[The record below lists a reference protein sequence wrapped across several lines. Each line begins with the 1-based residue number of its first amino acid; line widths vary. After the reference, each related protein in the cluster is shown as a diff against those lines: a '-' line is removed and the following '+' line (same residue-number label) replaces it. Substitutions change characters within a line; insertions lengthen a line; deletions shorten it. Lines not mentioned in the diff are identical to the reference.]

1 MINLV
6 LSVWPELALVAVA
19 FVLLLLGALRRE
31 RASSL
36 APVLA
41 LLGLV
46 ASAGLLLTQ
55 WGSAME
61 DRGFTNSMLVGPLA
75 QYVKL
80 LTCAAGVLFV
90 LLAWPLPGKR
100 GETAGGNGALA
111 VGGETAEY
119 FALMLL
125 SLAGLMVTAG
135 ANSLILLFIGLELAS
150 IPTYIMV
157 AISRPLPVAQE
168 AGLKYFF
175 LGALSAA
182 LMLLGFSYLYGA
194 TGTIYLEG
202 NGLVMP
208 GIYEYFSAQ
217 AADAAAT
224 GGAAANWGGLTG
236 MQMLAV
242 VLLLAGFAFKMAA
255 FPLHVYAADVYQ
267 GAATPLTAMLSVV
280 PKLAGLVALLKVL
293 LAVGGAEMRYPS
305 TLVTLMAVIAVL
317 TMTLGNVLALLQYNL
332 KRMMAYSSV
341 AHSGYLL
348 AGVTAFMAAG
358 ASMAGA
364 GGAGGA
370 GTGAGGAGVGAA
382 AAGMTSLAVAVSAFS
397 AVLFY
402 IAVYTAM
409 NTGVFA
415 VLQQLP
421 ARRPYGDARSDEQR
435 MTIGA
440 ASAET
445 LEDIAGYGKP
455 HPVLGVYLAVCALS
469 LVGLPATAGFIGKL
483 LIARPL
489 LEQGLYW
496 LLVALMVNSAISA
509 AYYLRM
515 PAAMFFRPLPEGLVG
530 RSPLATVPATSA
542 AAVCTLATVLLGV
555 YLPSAQWLTGVSRQ
569 AAALPALRLVTAPAK
584 TVPAVAGPAEP
595 MPAAMAATHAA
606 TTSDR
611 STAR

>member
-31 RASSL
+31 RASAL

-55 WGSAME
+55 WGSPME

-100 GETAGGNGALA
+100 GEAAGGNGALA

-217 AADAAAT
+217 AADAAAA
-224 GGAAANWGGLTG
+224 GGAAVGGAGGGGGANWGGLTG

-358 ASMAGA
+358 ASMAE
-364 GGAGGA
+364 
-370 GTGAGGAGVGAA
+370 
-382 AAGMTSLAVAVSAFS
+382 AGMTSLAVAVSAFS

-421 ARRPYGDARSDEQR
+421 ARRAYGDARSDEQR

-542 AAVCTLATVLLGV
+542 AAVCTLATLLLGV

-569 AAALPALRLVTAPAK
+569 AAALPALRLVTAPAE
-584 TVPAVAGPAEP
+584 TGPAVAGNDEP
-595 MPAAMAATHAA
+595 TPAATAATDAA
-606 TTSDR
+606 TTSDWSR
-611 STAR
+611 AR

>member
-6 LSVWPELALVAVA
+6 LSVWPEMALVAVA
-19 FVLLLLGALRRE
+19 CVLLVLGALRGE
-31 RASSL
+31 RAREL

-41 LLGLV
+41 LLGLA
-46 ASAGLLLTQ
+46 ASGGLLLTQ

-80 LTCAAGVLFV
+80 LTCASGLLFV
-90 LLAWPLPGKR
+90 LLAWPLPGRR
-100 GETAGGNGALA
+100 GAAGNGALA
-111 VGGETAEY
+111 VGSETPEY

-135 ANSLILLFIGLELAS
+135 ANSLIVLFIGLELAS
-150 IPTYIMV
+150 IPTYVMV
-157 AISRPLPVAQE
+157 AISRPLPIAQE

-194 TGTIYLEG
+194 TGSVYLEG

-208 GIYEYFSAQ
+208 GIYEYFGAQSAE
-217 AADAAAT
+217 AASNPSGLAA
-224 GGAAANWGGLTG
+224 GWGGFTG
-236 MQMLAV
+236 LQMLAV

-293 LAVGGAEMRYPS
+293 LAVGGPELRFPG
-305 TLVTLMAVIAVL
+305 TLVTLMALVAAL

-348 AGVTAFMAAG
+348 TGVTAFMAAG
-358 ASMAGA
+358 SSAASSGLSP
-364 GGAGGA
+364 
-370 GTGAGGAGVGAA
+370 AA
-382 AAGMTSLAVAVSAFS
+382 KVSLAVSALT
-397 AVLFY
+397 AILFY
-402 IAVYTAM
+402 IAVYAVM

-415 VLQQLP
+415 VIQQLP
-421 ARRPYGDARSDEQR
+421 ARRAYGETATDEQR
-435 MTIGA
+435 LALGS

-455 HPVLGVYLAVCALS
+455 HPVLGVYLAICALS
-469 LVGLPATAGFIGKL
+469 LVGLPATAGFLGKL
-483 LIARPL
+483 LLAQPL
-489 LEQGLYW
+489 VSQGLYW
-496 LLVALMVNSAISA
+496 LLLALMVNSALSA

-515 PAAMFFRPLPEGLVG
+515 PAAMFFRPLPEGLAG
-530 RSPLATVPATSA
+530 RSPLATVPATLA

-555 YLPSAQWLTGVSRQ
+555 YMPSARWLSGFARQ
-569 AAALPALRLVTAPAK
+569 AAMPPEVRLVEGGATGPTMAQATGSPATHK
-584 TVPAVAGPAEP
+584 LAAGERAAEP
-595 MPAAMAATHAA
+595 GRPDL
-606 TTSDR
+606 S
-611 STAR
+611 SAR